1 MARFSEVRASLL
13 NWVANAE
20 ERFNVDQYMQ

>member
-1 MARFSEVRASLL
+1 MDQFSGVRASLL
-13 NWVANAE
+13 NRVANAE